1 MVTLKF
7 FHKYGKNMNPTKIEI
22 TILPFPIH
30 NGRGTWDVM
39 VGDVL
44 IGKYYRLHGMF
55 LKSEKP
61 PLLECETFGRMV
73 WCKEGIEK
81 LLDVEISLPEEVS
94 EFYLGPEWI
103 AGILNDLAVKFGSN
117 KFFEV

>member
-44 IGKYYRLHGMF
+44 IGKMHSGIFFRVISSRSSHD
-55 LKSEKP
+55 
-61 PLLECETFGRMV
+61 
-73 WCKEGIEK
+73 KE
-81 LLDVEISLPEEVS
+81 
-94 EFYLGPEWI
+94 YM
-103 AGILNDLAVKFGSN
+103 
-117 KFFEV
+117 